1 MSKKTPLYDAHLKA
15 GAKIVDFHGWEL
27 PIHYGSQIE
36 EHHAVRNHAGMF
48 DVSHMT
54 IVDVFGP
61 GAKDFLRY
69 ILPSDVDQLK
79 QYGEAFYSCLL
90 NHQAGII
97 DDLIVYHFDDNN
109 YRLVVNSATREKDLK
124 WFQSQANNFAVEIK
138 EQPHLAM
145 IAIQGPDAIAL
156 VKKTLNPEQQK
167 AVDQLQRFY
176 GVESGDWFIARTGY
190 TGEDGL
196 EIALPAEEAE
206 AFWNR
211 LLAQGV
217 HSCGLGARDTLRLE
231 SGMNLSGNDIDESAN
246 PFESRLSWTLHFE
259 PAGRK
264 FIGREALE
272 MIKKKGILK
281 KQVGIVLLDRGVLR
295 DKQKVVF
302 ENGSEGIITS
312 GGFSPTL
319 QKGIALARVPADA
332 KENCQIE
339 LREKLVHAKIIKLPF
354 VKNGKPNF

>member
-1 MSKKTPLYDAHLKA
+1 MSQKTPLYNAHLKA

-27 PIHYGSQIE
+27 PLHYGSQLE

-61 GAKDFLRY
+61 GAREFLRH
-69 ILPSDVDQLK
+69 ILPSDVDKLSH
-79 QYGEAFYSCLL
+79 YGEAFYTCLL

-97 DDLIVYHFDDNN
+97 DDLIVYHLDGNN

-124 WFQSQANNFAVEIK
+124 WFLEQANEFAVEVK
-138 EQPHLAM
+138 EQPYLAM

-156 VKKTLNPEQQK
+156 TKKAMTDERK
-167 AVDQLQRFY
+167 KIIEGLQRFY
-176 GVESGDWFIARTGY
+176 GVEADGWFIARTGY

-206 AFWNR
+206 TLWNL
-211 LLAQGV
+211 LLAEGV
-217 HSCGLGARDTLRLE
+217 RPCGLGARDTLRLE
-231 SGMNLSGNDIDESAN
+231 AGMNLSGNDIDESVN
-246 PFESRLSWTLHFE
+246 PMESRLSWTIHLE
-259 PAGRK
+259 PVGRK

-272 MIKKKGILK
+272 MLKKKGVTR
-281 KQVGIVLLDRGVLR
+281 KQVGLVLLDRGVLR
-295 DKQKVVF
+295 DGQKVMI
-302 ENGSEGIITS
+302 ENGEEGIITS

-319 QKGIALARVPADA
+319 QKGIALARVPVEA
-332 KENCQIE
+332 KESCQVDM
-339 LREKLVHAKIIKLPF
+339 RGKLVAAKIIKLPF
-354 VKNGKPNF
+354 VKKGEKT